1 MLLTS
6 HQRKQFRELTSFLK
20 TAGNEIIVQP
30 TGFMYRVD
38 FGPGVQPQIHYVGKD
53 KACTC
58 QLGADCPAVTAVR
71 DYLLAG
77 GQKSQAPTEPGFLFT
92 MPAICPICGSQT
104 HHEPRLGNKQRGVGW
119 VCEQGGE
126 KHYYRARTA
135 ALKKLPRRE
144 WLVPPVYDTAGS
156 LLAAGVPLWE

>member
-1 MLLTS
+1 MLITKS
-6 HQRKQFRELTSFLK
+6 QRKQYQEMTSFLK
-20 TAGNEIIVQP
+20 AVGNEVIVQP
-30 TGFMYRVD
+30 TGFMYRVN

-58 QLGADCPAVTAVR
+58 QLGEDCPAVTAVR

-77 GQKSQAPTEPGFLFT
+77 GQKSQTPEEPGFVAT
-92 MPAICPICGSQT
+92 MPATCPVCGGRT

-126 KHYYRARTA
+126 AHYYRARTN

-144 WLVPPVYDTAGS
+144 WLYKPVYDAGGN
-156 LLAAGVPLWE
+156 LLAAGVLLWE